1 VVNHGFFT
9 YLYMMI
15 KLLEILQE
23 LIQTAHYIDRK
34 QDRVIDIK
42 NITVPK
48 EALGNFTLNQIQ
60 QPLIKYIQDSILTK
74 LKSIESQDI
83 PSSQNYYVGYKFYTP
98 VIETNGKQYP
108 INIQSSDLKG
118 TYYYLTIYKEKILTL
133 VLTDAEDLNKKI
145 SSHLDRKQIDTPIKI
160 IQSAPS
166 PINLNKLMGVESK
179 EEKISEKDLPYKV
192 RTDYRI
198 NTPFEHDV
206 YGKGTIVAT
215 SSGNTGKSDQRGMLD
230 WIEVDFGK
238 PFLSGGK
245 LQKTRKIPNIYA
257 KTYFG
262 VEAINEENKSV
273 NPKYFQQILN
283 NSNGIS
289 ISSRKY
295 FQDIINSVIKQNNL
309 ATPRQYDLLQR
320 LKRGDFKY
328 HPKN

>member
-1 VVNHGFFT
+1 
-9 YLYMMI
+9 MI

-23 LIQTAHYIDRK
+23 LISTTHYDERK
-34 QDRVIDIK
+34 QDRIINIK
-42 NITVPK
+42 NITIPK
-48 EALGNFTLNQIQ
+48 EALSNFTLNQIE
-60 QPLIKYIQDSILTK
+60 QPLIKYIQDSILIK
-74 LKSIESQDI
+74 LKSLESQDI

-108 INIQSSDLKG
+108 ITIKSSDLTG
-118 TYYYLTIYKEKILTL
+118 TYYYVIIHKERLITL
-133 VLTDAEDLNKKI
+133 VLTSEEDLRNKI
-145 SSHLDRKQIDTPIKI
+145 TSHLERKGISTPLKI

-166 PINLNKLMGVESK
+166 PINLNKLMGIESK
-179 EEKISEKDLPYKV
+179 EEKISEKDIPYKV

-198 NTPFEHDV
+198 NTPFEHDA

-262 VEAINEENKSV
+262 VETLNEENKPI
-273 NPKYFQQILN
+273 NPKYFQQILDK
-283 NSNGIS
+283 SNGLS
-289 ISSRKY
+289 ISNRKY

-320 LKRGDFKY
+320 LKIGDFKY
-328 HPKN
+328 HSKN